1 MAGYI
6 QLTDERALFHSTLDS
21 SVKLLPPDRC
31 CHDNA
36 ALFSVSKT
44 LLKESYDYSQ
54 YNNVFQCADF
64 LFGVSG
70 EEGLSC
76 FDGQVYI
83 HLENNNM

>member
-6 QLTDERALFHSTLDS
+6 QLTDERALFHSALDS
-21 SVKLLPPDRC
+21 SVKLLLPDRC

-64 LFGVSG
+64 LSV
-70 EEGLSC
+70 EKKACHVLMDRC
-76 FDGQVYI
+76 IYT
-83 HLENNNM
+83 